1 MNARTMTLLIAGAV
15 AATLSTRGNEEQ
27 ENFPKREER
36 ALEMR
41 EKLMMRRFDKDG
53 DGKLDDAEKA
63 EMEKHK
69 KEILAKY
76 DKDGDGQLGPEE
88 RKAFMDDR
96 RKEMGAP
103 GGPGMPGGP
112 GGPGGENHP
121 RLTPEERRKIM
132 EKFDKDG
139 DGKLNE
145 EERKAAFE
153 AHRERIGKERGER
166 RGPGEGERAMMLEK
180 FDADGDGKLN
190 EAERAKMRE
199 EMRKRMQKRD
209 GGAE

>member
-1 MNARTMTLLIAGAV
+1 MNARVITLLIAGAA
-15 AATLSTRGNEEQ
+15 AATLNTQGNDGK
-27 ENFPKREER
+27 ENFPKREDR
-36 ALEMR
+36 ALEMQ
-41 EKLMMRRFDKDG
+41 EKMMMRRFDKDG

-88 RKAFMDDR
+88 RKAFMEDR
-96 RKEMGAP
+96 RREMG
-103 GGPGMPGGP
+103 GRGGP
-112 GGPGGENHP
+112 GGPGVPGAPEGGDHP
-121 RLTPEERRKIM
+121 RLNPEERQKIL

-153 AHRERIGKERGER
+153 AHRERIGRERGQR
-166 RGPGEGERAMMLEK
+166 VGPGEGERAMMLEK

-199 EMRKRMQKRD
+199 EMRKRMQKKAGD
-209 GGAE
+209 AE